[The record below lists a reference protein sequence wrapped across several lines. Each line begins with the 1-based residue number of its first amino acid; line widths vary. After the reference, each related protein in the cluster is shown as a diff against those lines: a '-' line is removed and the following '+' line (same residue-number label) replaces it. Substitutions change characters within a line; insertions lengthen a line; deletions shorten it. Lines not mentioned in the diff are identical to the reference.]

1 MEQIKV
7 FLDTNIVL
15 DYFTGRMGDCL
26 AEKIVQIGQTA
37 QYRMCISVLTGINVL
52 YISRKLKGH
61 LTMSSI
67 SEQFELLSVTDNQ
80 WNFASDIRL
89 PDPEDALQFSC
100 ARENGCR
107 VLVTRDSHLLDCN
120 IAGPRIM
127 SPSEFIDN
135 VTI

>member
-80 WNFASDIRL
+80 WNFASHMRL
-89 PDPEDALQFSC
+89 PDPEDALQLSC

-107 VLVTRDSHLLDCN
+107 VLVTRDPHLLDCN

>member
-67 SEQFELLSVTDNQ
+67 SKQFELLSVTDNQ
-80 WNFASDIRL
+80 WNFASHMRQ
-89 PDPEDALQFSC
+89 PDPEDAMQLSC

-135 VTI
+135 VTE